1 MNKTKFTDTQ
11 NEDIEEALSMEGLRN
26 LPRKKHTALLM
37 VGRGLTQADAAKVVE
52 VEERTLRAYCREFR
66 QYGIASIIEDRQYR
80 PSSCLEPYYDTIKE
94 SFSNQP
100 PSTSMEAAT
109 RISVIASRNISPSHA
124 PS

>member
-11 NEDIEEALSMEGLRN
+11 IEDIEEALSMEGLRN
-26 LPRKKHTALLM
+26 LPRKKLTALLM

-52 VEERTLRAYCREFR
+52 VEERTVRSYCREFR
-66 QYGIASIIEDRQYR
+66 QYGIASILEDRQYR
-80 PSSCLEPYYDTIKE
+80 PSSCLEPFYEMIKE